1 MLIYSERHL
10 RSVLGEYAGHGPGD
24 SDRGGG
30 PVGVKASLA
39 VSRKALNDGPL
50 AAAELMTDLRSR
62 LVQTQ
67 DATEGVVSFAEK
79 RKGDLA
85 CR

>member
-1 MLIYSERHL
+1 M
-10 RSVLGEYAGHGPGD
+10 
-24 SDRGGG
+24 
-30 PVGVKASLA
+30 KASLA
-39 VSRKALNDGPL
+39 VSRKGLNDGPL

-67 DATEGVVSFAEK
+67 DAAEGVVLFAEK
-79 RKGDLA
+79 RKGDFA